1 MRTDNIHAFVEIVN
15 DKALIYRVNPK
26 GTNLLNFRM
35 NESMRIPKEN
45 PIYRGVALQIPGEDY
60 EYLSHQN
67 LRKLGTNNTYYVDG
81 DKLGYEGPRKRI
93 VSKTAEYTEDGRP
106 IHRLY
111 QIYTNELK
119 SQEMDE
125 LNDKITNYVHGKVH
139 TIPIRMTAKGAE
151 KFFIPLESEY
161 KPIGNSGYSGIY
173 TFQITYLAY
182 LVELFCS
189 NNIKLLTELTLLF
202 PSEERKLDTVL
213 DLFEFGEPEEISLS
227 VLKKAEE
234 NVSKTAG
241 LIYGSDLNNLILP
254 EEFRKPISQDLIE
267 QAEIDKPLIEKVKK
281 LVK

>member
-1 MRTDNIHAFVEIVN
+1 MRTDNKHAFVEIVN

-26 GTNLLNFRM
+26 GTDVLNFRM
-35 NESMRIPKEN
+35 KESMKIPKEN
-45 PIYRGVALQIPGEDY
+45 LIYRGVALQIPGKDH

-67 LRKLGTNNTYYVDG
+67 LRKLGTKTYYVDG
-81 DKLGYEGPRKRI
+81 DKLGYEGPRKQI
-93 VSKTAEYTEDGRP
+93 VSKTAEYTEDGMP
-106 IHRLY
+106 IHRFY
-111 QIYTNELK
+111 QIYTNDLK
-119 SQEMDE
+119 SQEIDE

-139 TIPIRMTAKGAE
+139 TIPIRMTARGAE

-182 LVELFCS
+182 LVELFRS
-189 NNIKLLTELTLLF
+189 NNIKLLTDLTLTL
-202 PSEERKLDTVL
+202 PSEESKLDTVL
-213 DLFEFGEPEEISLS
+213 GLFEFGKPEEISLS
-227 VLKKAEE
+227 VLKKSEE

-254 EEFRKPISQDLIE
+254 EELRKPISQDLIE